1 MTAMR
6 ETIFV
11 TGATGLIGGGVLH
24 RLLKT
29 DPQIRAVVLVRD
41 LNRWAMHAG
50 RFARE
55 ADRITAIKGDVT
67 SPGLGME
74 SRTRSDIARKVTT
87 IVHAGADTSFSRS
100 LEESRATNTVG
111 TAQLLDF
118 ASECSE
124 LERLAYVSTAFVAGR
139 ATGTILERDNGT
151 SAGWV
156 NAYEQSKYEAECVV
170 RASESKWTIFRPS
183 TVACQGRD
191 GVVTQI
197 NAVHR
202 ALKIYHRGLAAM
214 MPGTRE
220 DQLDVVTADYVCEA
234 IARLTLD
241 ERAGKRTFHLCS
253 GKNAASLGTLL
264 DTAYDVWARDA
275 SWKKRRLARAILTD
289 LETYG
294 MFERAVM
301 ETGNPRLRG
310 LIASLS
316 HFVPQLALPKV
327 FDTTATDELLD
338 IDAPPTNSYWE
349 AMLLNLLAS
358 GWTVTGESEEVA
370 A

>member
-1 MTAMR
+1 MR
-6 ETIFV
+6 QTIFV

-29 DPQIRAVVLVRD
+29 DPRIHAFVLIRD
-41 LNRWAMHAG
+41 LNRWALHAG

-55 ADRITAIKGDVT
+55 ADRITAVKGDVR

-74 SRTRSDIARKVTT
+74 SRLRSKIAKKVTT
-87 IVHAGADTSFSRS
+87 IVHAAADTSFSRP
-100 LEESRATNTVG
+100 LDESRATNTLG
-111 TAQLLDF
+111 TAQALEF
-118 ASECSE
+118 ASECGD
-124 LERLAYVSTAFVAGR
+124 LKRFAYVSTAFVAGR
-139 ATGTILERDNGT
+139 ATGTILERDNGND
-151 SAGWV
+151 AGWV
-156 NAYEQSKYEAECVV
+156 NAYEQSKYEAECLV
-170 RASESKWTIFRPS
+170 RGSDTQWTIFRPS
-183 TVACQGRD
+183 TAVCQGAD

-202 ALKIYHRGLAAM
+202 ALRIYHRGLAAM

-220 DQLDVVTADYVCEA
+220 DQFDVITADYVCEA

-241 ERAGKRTFHLCS
+241 ERAAGRTVHLSS
-253 GKNAASLGTLL
+253 GKGAATLGVLL
-264 DTAYDVWARDA
+264 DTAYDVWEREA
-275 SWKKRRLARAILTD
+275 SWKKRRLARAIVTD

-301 ETGNPRLRG
+301 DTGNPRLRG

-316 HFVPQLALPKV
+316 HFVPQMALPKV
-327 FDTTATDELLD
+327 FDTTAADELLD
-338 IDAPPTNSYWE
+338 IVAPPTGSYWE
-349 AMLLNLLAS
+349 PMLMNLIAS
-358 GWTVTGESEEVA
+358 GWTVTGEADEVA

>member
-1 MTAMR
+1 MR

-29 DPQIRAVVLVRD
+29 DPGIRAIVLVRD
-41 LNRWAMHAG
+41 LNRWTMHAG

-55 ADRITAIKGDVT
+55 AGRITAVQGDVT
-67 SPGLGME
+67 SPDLGME
-74 SRTRSDIARKVTT
+74 TRSRLKLSKSIST
-87 IVHAGADTSFSRS
+87 IIHAAADTSFSRA
-100 LEESRATNTVG
+100 LNESRTTNTLG
-111 TAQLLDF
+111 TAHVLDF
-118 ASECSE
+118 ASECCE
-124 LERLAYVSTAFVAGR
+124 LERFAHVSTAFVAGR
-139 ATGTILERDNGT
+139 ATGTILERDNGSDT
-151 SAGWV
+151 GWV
-156 NAYEQSKYEAECVV
+156 NAYEQSKYEAESLV
-170 RASESKWTIFRPS
+170 RSSGTNWTIFRPS
-183 TVACQGRD
+183 TVVCQGRD

-220 DQLDVVTADYVCEA
+220 NQFDFVTADYVCEA

-241 ERAGKRTFHLCS
+241 ENADGRTVHLCS
-253 GKNAASLGTLL
+253 GKNAATLGALL
-264 DTAYDVWARDA
+264 DTAYDVWAREA

-301 ETGNPRLRG
+301 DTGNPRLRG
-310 LIASLS
+310 LVASLS

-327 FDTTATDELLD
+327 FDTAATDELLD
-338 IDAPPTNSYWE
+338 IDRPQTESYWE
-349 AMLLNLLAS
+349 PMLLNLIAS

>member
-1 MTAMR
+1 MA
-6 ETIFV
+6 
-11 TGATGLIGGGVLH
+11 
-24 RLLKT
+24 
-29 DPQIRAVVLVRD
+29 RAFVLVRD
-41 LNRWAMHAG
+41 LNRWAMYAG

-55 ADRITAIKGDVT
+55 ANRITAIEGDVT
-67 SPGLGME
+67 ASGLGIE
-74 SRTRSDIARKVTT
+74 SHTRSKIAAKVTT
-87 IVHAGADTSFSRS
+87 IVHAAADTSFSRS
-100 LEESRATNTVG
+100 LDESRTTNTLG

-118 ASECSE
+118 ASECRE
-124 LERLAYVSTAFVAGR
+124 LERLAHVSTSFVAGR
-139 ATGTILERDNGT
+139 ATGTILERDNG
-151 SAGWV
+151 SDAGWV
-156 NAYEQSKYEAECVV
+156 NAYEQSKYEAECLV
-170 RASESKWTIFRPS
+170 RESETKWTIFRPS

-241 ERAGKRTFHLCS
+241 ERAGGRTVHLCS
-253 GKNAASLGTLL
+253 GKSAATLGTLL

-294 MFERAVM
+294 MFERSVM

-327 FDTTATDELLD
+327 FDTAAADELLD
-338 IDAPPTNSYWE
+338 FDVPPTSSYWE
-349 AMLLNLLAS
+349 AMLESLLAS
-358 GWTVTGESEEVA
+358 GWTVTGESDEVA

>member
-1 MTAMR
+1 MR

-29 DPQIRAVVLVRD
+29 DPRMRAVVLVRD
-41 LNRWAMHAG
+41 LNRWAPFAG

-55 ADRITAIKGDVT
+55 ADRITAIKGDVR
-67 SPGLGME
+67 SPGLGIE
-74 SRTRSDIARKVTT
+74 TDSRSKIAKNVTT
-87 IVHAGADTSFSRS
+87 IVHAAAETSFSQS
-100 LEESRATNTVG
+100 LNDSRATNTLG
-111 TAQLLDF
+111 TEHLLEF
-118 ASECSE
+118 ASECGE
-124 LERLAYVSTAFVAGR
+124 LERVAHVSTAFVAGR
-139 ATGTILERDNGT
+139 ATGAILERDNG
-151 SAGWV
+151 SNAGWV
-156 NAYEQSKYEAECVV
+156 NAYEQSKYEAECLV
-170 RASESKWTIFRPS
+170 RASDMGWTIFRPS
-183 TVACQGRD
+183 TVVCQGAD

-214 MPGTRE
+214 MPGARE
-220 DQLDVVTADYVCEA
+220 NQFDVVTADYVCEA

-241 ERAGKRTFHLCS
+241 DRAAGRTAHLCS
-253 GKNAASLGTLL
+253 GKGAATLGALL
-264 DTAYDVWARDA
+264 DTAYDVWAREA

-289 LETYG
+289 LETYA

-301 ETGNPRLRG
+301 DTGNPRLRG

-316 HFVPQLALPKV
+316 HFVPQMALPKI
-327 FDTTATDELLD
+327 FDTVATDELLD
-338 IDAPPTNSYWE
+338 IDAPPTDSYWE
-349 AMLLNLLAS
+349 AMLLNLIAS

>member
-1 MTAMR
+1 MR

-41 LNRWAMHAG
+41 LNRWALFAG

-55 ADRITAIKGDVT
+55 ANRITAIKGDVT

-74 SRTRSDIARKVTT
+74 SHARSKLAKKVTT
-87 IVHAGADTSFSRS
+87 IVHAAADTSFSRS
-100 LEESRATNTVG
+100 LDESRATNTLG
-111 TAQLLDF
+111 TAQVLDF
-118 ASECSE
+118 ASQCPE
-124 LERLAYVSTAFVAGR
+124 LDRFTYVSTAFVAGR
-139 ATGTILERDNGT
+139 ATGTILERDND
-151 SAGWV
+151 SDAGWV
-156 NAYEQSKYEAECVV
+156 NAYEQSKYEAECLV
-170 RASESKWTIFRPS
+170 RASDTQWTIFRPS
-183 TVACQGRD
+183 TVVCQGAD

-202 ALKIYHRGLAAM
+202 ALRIYHRGLAAM

-220 DQLDVVTADYVCEA
+220 DQFDVVTADYVCEA

-241 ERAGKRTFHLCS
+241 ERASGRTVHLCS
-253 GKNAASLGTLL
+253 GKGAATLGALL
-264 DTAYDVWARDA
+264 DTAYDVWAREA

-301 ETGNPRLRG
+301 DTGNPRLRG

-316 HFVPQLALPKV
+316 HFVPQMALPKV
-327 FDTTATDELLD
+327 FDTTAADELLD
-338 IDAPPTNSYWE
+338 FAPTKTCSYWE
-349 AMLLNLLAS
+349 AMLVNLIAS

>member
-1 MTAMR
+1 MR

-29 DPQIRAVVLVRD
+29 DPRIRAIVLVRD
-41 LNRWAMHAG
+41 LNRWAMQAG

-55 ADRITAIKGDVT
+55 ADRITAIKGDVM

-74 SRTRSDIARKVTT
+74 SRSRSKIGKNVTT
-87 IVHAGADTSFSRS
+87 IVHAAADTSFSRP
-100 LEESRATNTVG
+100 LNESRSTNTLG
-111 TAQLLDF
+111 TAHVLEF
-118 ASECSE
+118 ASQCSA
-124 LERLAYVSTAFVAGR
+124 LERFAHVSTAFVAGR
-139 ATGTILERDNGT
+139 ATGAILERDNGT
-151 SAGWV
+151 DAGWV
-156 NAYEQSKYEAECVV
+156 NAYEQSKYEAECLV

-183 TVACQGRD
+183 TVVCQGRD

-220 DQLDVVTADYVCEA
+220 NQFDVVTADYTCEA

-241 ERAGKRTFHLCS
+241 ERAGGRTAHLCS
-253 GKNAASLGTLL
+253 GKRAATLGALL
-264 DTAYDVWARDA
+264 DTAYDVWAREA

-301 ETGNPRLRG
+301 DTGNPRLRG

-316 HFVPQLALPKV
+316 HFVPQLALQKV
-327 FDTTATDELLD
+327 FDTVATDELLD
-338 IDAPPTNSYWE
+338 IDVPPTDSYWE
-349 AMLLNLLAS
+349 AMLLNLIAS